1 MRAVSFQSRS
11 GFLLSCDDSTNATA
25 LTTRTVEFQSRS
37 GFLLS
42 CDQSTQSHPIGPQ
55 GCFNPVLGF
64 YCPATVSAA
73 SRHSL
78 WVCFNPVLG
87 FYCPATHLT
96 NLRTRRIAKFQ
107 SRSGFLL
114 SCDSASRFSARA
126 SASCFNPVLGFYCP
140 ATSYCYLVTDEA
152 TVFQSRS
159 GFLLSCDGSRSD
171 PATADFCF
179 NPVLGFYCP
188 ATGQGFGGQDRG
200 SRRFNPVLGFYCP
213 ATTTDEPTQ
222 TDNAVFQS
230 RSGFLLSCD
239 G

>member
-140 ATSYCYLVTDEA
+140 ATKNAVVNSAAYCSFNPVLGFYCPA
-152 TVFQSRS
+152 TRRRRPARPAVPGFQSRS
-159 GFLLSCDGSRSD
+159 GFLLSCDRQGDNQLNRTEDVSIPFWVS
-171 PATADFCF
+171 T
-179 NPVLGFYCP
+179 VLRP
-188 ATGQGFGGQDRG
+188 
-200 SRRFNPVLGFYCP
+200 
-213 ATTTDEPTQ
+213 
-222 TDNAVFQS
+222 
-230 RSGFLLSCD
+230 
-239 G
+239 